1 MAYPGA
7 QVNITLLILR
17 VLYFIKFL
25 TTTYLFNQREAI
37 LVDTEVATLANSS
50 REVVTQDSSREE
62 EATPDSNNKAEEVTQ
77 DRVILEVATLERV
90 VATQEHLEDTQVPT
104 LVSAQKFRAGS
115 ML

>member
-7 QVNITLLILR
+7 QVNITLR
-17 VLYFIKFL
+17 VLYFNKFI

-62 EATPDSNNKAEEVTQ
+62 EATLDSNNKAEEVTQ
-77 DRVILEVATLERV
+77 DKVILEVATL
-90 VATQEHLEDTQVPT
+90 EHLEDTQVPT
-104 LVSAQKFRAGS
+104 LESAQKFKAGS
-115 ML
+115 VL